1 VTRLGGTLGAR
12 PLGGP
17 TGVIIIRVWREPD
30 HSSQLRARIVAI
42 RNVAENDVENAM
54 ASSLEE
60 IVELVERFVA
70 SFAAE

>member
-1 VTRLGGTLGAR
+1 MV
-12 PLGGP
+12 
-17 TGVIIIRVWREPD
+17 IRVWREPD
-30 HSSQLRARIVAI
+30 HSRQLRARIVAI
-42 RNVAENDVENAM
+42 RNVAENDVENAV